1 MLAGRRE
8 PGSGAVRP
16 GSSAAAAGAAAA
28 TACGRPRGARR
39 RWRRNQ
45 HDRGR
50 LWGGGEIRKTPV
62 NPRVAMLASVL
73 RRKSRKRVDVE
84 DCSCFAVLC
93 RAMIANIFC
102 GLPSEIRLP
111 VELCFVGEPPNSW
124 VRK

>member
-62 NPRVAMLASVL
+62 NPDASESARSGQAVGKLRGRYRCCLDAGRYLADQEKSCYFGFDCNRAEDYEENVET
-73 RRKSRKRVDVE
+73 RSRKR
-84 DCSCFAVLC
+84 
-93 RAMIANIFC
+93 
-102 GLPSEIRLP
+102 
-111 VELCFVGEPPNSW
+111 
-124 VRK
+124 